1 MLIILLFIS
10 IANHNLA
17 YSTKKLHGHH
27 VHLVEQEKEED
38 YLKEHEQRPI
48 MKIHEECDEKFL
60 KKILKSFEYYFD
72 IY

>member
-1 MLIILLFIS
+1 MTRKLIIMLIILLFIS

-38 YLKEHEQRPI
+38 YLKEHE
-48 MKIHEECDEKFL
+48 
-60 KKILKSFEYYFD
+60 
-72 IY
+72 